1 MATTAKKKTK
11 TPTAKK
17 PRFPRRELNTWLR
30 KNKGWSEQEWQA
42 LLADLTE
49 AGFGYYTEN
58 QEGRDSIGLYLETNR
73 K

>member
-11 TPTAKK
+11 TTTAKK

-30 KNKGWSEQEWQA
+30 KNTEWSDNEWQT
-42 LLADLTE
+42 LLTDLTE
-49 AGFGYYTEN
+49 AGFGCYTEN